1 MADDQLFV
9 FPNACLLEIVS
20 RLAAEDFLRRREA
33 AIDSIMQS
41 TEEERLNLLKDS
53 MLKRPVPKES
63 DEELEKLKG
72 PAFTKILEKAE
83 KTEGQK
89 RKRQM
94 ELEEEHPPAKSKRII
109 GQETRWS
116 QAKRSPETLPEHPV
130 PGVALTTTLHD
141 RPSKI
146 LEKLGFKVVALGSD
160 PGGGA
165 AAFLQEAWKMQA
177 RRPVTHLVLARDL
190 KCDDHGL
197 LGAAARLSGA
207 FFCQQSS
214 LEKLAPGGPSGV
226 QFLTTLKKSGRSS
239 SMKIMPKRS
248 VACWLCC
255 TQLPCALDPVCKC
268 IAA

>member
-1 MADDQLFV
+1 MAYDQLFV

-214 LEKLAPGGPSGV
+214 PVDQA
-226 QFLTTLKKSGRSS
+226 
-239 SMKIMPKRS
+239 
-248 VACWLCC
+248 ACSF
-255 TQLPCALDPVCKC
+255 
-268 IAA
+268 